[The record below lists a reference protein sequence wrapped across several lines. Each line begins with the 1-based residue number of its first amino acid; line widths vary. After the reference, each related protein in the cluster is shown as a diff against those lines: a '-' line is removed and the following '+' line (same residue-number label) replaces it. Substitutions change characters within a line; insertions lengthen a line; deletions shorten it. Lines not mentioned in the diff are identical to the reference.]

1 MTTDQ
6 NKITARRVVE
16 EGFNKRD
23 LKVLDEVYSKDA
35 INHDPQQPNAGTGP
49 EAVRKSMST
58 WLVAFPDVKL
68 TIEHEIAEGDFV
80 VQRLKSTGTNTG
92 SLTGMPATGK
102 KTTINGVMTSK
113 FKDGK
118 IVESWALFDQLS
130 LLQQL
135 GAIPTEPA
143 AATREPVLAAR

>member
-1 MTTDQ
+1 VTTEQ

-16 EGFNKRD
+16 DGFNKRD
-23 LKVLDEVYSKDA
+23 MKILDEVYAKNA
-35 INHDPQQPNAGTGP
+35 ITHDPQQQNAGTGP

-68 TIEHEIAEGDFV
+68 VIEHEIAEGDLV
-80 VQRLKSTGTNTG
+80 VQRLKATGTNTG

-102 KTTINGVMTSK
+102 KTSSEGVMTSR
-113 FKDGK
+113 FEDGK
-118 IVESWALFDQLS
+118 IVESWTLFDQLG

-135 GAIPTEPA
+135 GAIPTEP
-143 AATREPVLAAR
+143 TRLREPVGAAR

>member
-16 EGFNKRD
+16 DGFNKRD
-23 LKVLDEVYSKDA
+23 LKVLDEIYTKDA
-35 INHDPQQPNAGTGP
+35 ITHDPQQPNAGTGP
-49 EAVRKSMST
+49 ESVRKSMST

-80 VQRLKSTGTNTG
+80 VQRLRANGTNTG
-92 SLTGMPATGK
+92 SLTGMPSTGK
-102 KTTINGVMTSK
+102 KTSVTGVMTSK

-118 IVESWALFDQLS
+118 IVESWALFDQLG

-135 GAIPTEPA
+135 GAIPA
-143 AATREPVLAAR
+143 APTATPEPVGAAR